1 MQTSGAKL
9 KVGESRNQC
18 QACKQYFNSNT
29 AFDFHR
35 IGEHGVDRRCMT
47 VDEMLGRGMEK
58 NKAGYWIKEKFSREF
73 KHE

>member
-1 MQTSGAKL
+1 MQTNGAKL

-35 IGEHGVDRRCMT
+35 TGEHGVDRRCMT
-47 VDEMLGRGMEK
+47 VEEMLGRGMEI
-58 NKAGYWIKEKFSREF
+58 NQAGYWIKDKFTRKF